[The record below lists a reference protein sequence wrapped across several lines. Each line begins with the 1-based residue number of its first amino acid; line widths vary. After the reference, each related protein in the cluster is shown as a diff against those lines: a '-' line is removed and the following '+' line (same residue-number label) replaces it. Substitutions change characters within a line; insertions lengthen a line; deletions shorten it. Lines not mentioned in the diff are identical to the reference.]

1 MALTFPADTSQP
13 YIDTTSGLKYVYNP
27 AVGAWES
34 AIQPPVIITDQA
46 PSIELDGFL
55 WYDTVNAAVYI
66 RFGENWVLLT
76 NPGGGGDG
84 GGGGGGSTGVTISAT
99 PPDPAVNG
107 QLWWDNNLGRL
118 FIYYID
124 PSTDQQWLEA
134 SPNID
139 GVNGGGAFSGPNAP
153 TGAVEGDLWY
163 NTTNGELSVYIN
175 GSWETVQSQI
185 EGVAILDA
193 VEPIF
198 LTGTDG
204 DPIVNIRDASSAT
217 KGALRFATQS
227 EVAVPTLSNVALSPA
242 TLQNT
247 LGTDPEVYIAD
258 ATKDSKGIVELATG
272 QEAIDGVSTTTA
284 VTPAALNSALG
295 SIGTSVVSGTV
306 IMVANGSNVPEGYLL
321 CNGASVSR
329 TTYSNLFSEIDV
341 LYGAGDGSTTFNIPD
356 MSGAIPGL
364 SYGAYCIKT

>member
-1 MALTFPADTSQP
+1 MALTFPSDTSQP
-13 YIDTTSGLKYVYNP
+13 YVDTTSGLKYIYNS

-46 PSIELDGFL
+46 PNIELDGFL

-76 NPGGGGDG
+76 NPGGGGG
-84 GGGGGGSTGVTISAT
+84 GGGGGGSNLVTVSAT
-99 PPDPAVNG
+99 PPSPAANG

-118 FIYYID
+118 FVYYID

-163 NTTNGELSVYIN
+163 NTTNGELSVYVN
-175 GSWETVQSQI
+175 GVWEPVQSQI
-185 EGVAILDA
+185 EGVALLDA

-217 KGALRFATQS
+217 KGAVRMATQA
-227 EVAVPTLSNVALSPA
+227 EVNTPTLSNVALAPA
-242 TLQNT
+242 TLQNV
-247 LGTDPEVYIAD
+247 LGTTPETYIAD
-258 ATKDSKGIVELATG
+258 ATDTDKGIVELATD
-272 QEAIDGVSTTTA
+272 QEVIDGISTTTA
-284 VTPAALNSALG
+284 VTPSSLNSAL
-295 SIGTSVVSGTV
+295 SSVGTSVATGTV
-306 IMVANGSNVPEGYLL
+306 IMFANGTNIPTGYLL
-321 CNGASVSR
+321 CNGADVSR
-329 TTYSNLFSEIDV
+329 TTYSNLFTAIDV
-341 LYGAGDGSTTFNIPD
+341 LYGSGDGSTTFTIPD
-356 MSGAIPGL
+356 MSGAINGL
-364 SYGAYCIKT
+364 TYGAYCIKT